1 MFQSFARPPVEKRL
15 LGSRMEDFVRRLK
28 DNALDGYVIT
38 HADAHQSEYLP
49 ADQERLTYLT
59 GFTGSAGWAIIHLGK
74 GNLFVDGRYL
84 QQAAQQIDGVAFS
97 IVDVSATAPAK
108 WLKSNLKPG
117 QRIGY
122 HGYYLTIAQVR
133 KLKKACQAAGAE
145 LVSCP
150 VDLVDQSWDEDGR
163 PAPAKGQVFLRDEAF
178 AGESIS
184 EKLKRLSA
192 RLGESG
198 ADAALLTLTDSIAWA
213 FNIRGNDVAH
223 NPVALAFAL
232 LKKDAKPVLWID
244 GEKLSNS
251 VRSNLSQSVDIEEIT
266 DFGRSL
272 EAYAETKPA
281 ILIDPDSCADAVRLV
296 LQRDGATLIEGSD
309 PVVPMKARKNP
320 VELAGMRRAHLRDGA
335 AMVRFL
341 YWLDQQDI
349 GSVSEIDAARKLED
363 IRRETATA
371 DGMELRELAFDTIS
385 AAGENAALPHYRVME
400 HHNAVLTDNSLY
412 LVDSGGQYYDGTT
425 DITRTIAI
433 GSLDAERKQRFTQVL
448 RGHIAVATA
457 RFPGGTTGAQLD
469 TLARLPLW
477 MSGADFAH
485 GTGHGVGAYLC
496 VHEGPARISKAGH
509 VALEPG
515 MILSNEPGYYKSGHF
530 GIRLENLLIVEE
542 ATPVD
547 GGDLPMMGFET
558 LTFCPFDTRAVE
570 LDLLSDPE
578 IDWLNE
584 YHHDVFEKLI
594 HIDLL
599 NPEEVAWLSRATSP
613 LMRKSSEQIA

>member
-1 MFQSFARPPVEKRL
+1 MYQSFARPPVEEKL
-15 LGSRMEDFVRRLK
+15 LGSRLARLVKCLK
-28 DNALDGYVIT
+28 DNGLDGYIVP

-49 ADQERLTYLT
+49 ADQERLAYLT
-59 GFTGSAGWAIIHLGK
+59 GFTGSAGWAVIHSGK
-74 GNLFVDGRYL
+74 GMLFVDGRYSE
-84 QQAAQQIDGVAFS
+84 QAAQQIDPEAFS
-97 IVDVSATAPAK
+97 LVDVSATAPAK
-108 WLKSNLKPG
+108 WLRSNLKPG

-122 HGYYLTIAQVR
+122 HGFYLTIAQVR
-133 KLKKACQAAGAE
+133 KLKKACQAAGAD

-163 PAPAKGQVFLRDEAF
+163 PAPAKGRVFLQDEVF
-178 AGESIS
+178 AGDSIS
-184 EKLKRLSA
+184 EKLQRLSA
-192 RLGESG
+192 ALGETG

-232 LKKDAKPVLWID
+232 LRKDGRPTLWID
-244 GEKLSNS
+244 GEKLSS
-251 VRSNLSQSVDIEEIT
+251 AVRSALSDTIDIEEIA

-272 EAYAETKPA
+272 ETFAATRPA
-281 ILIDPDSCADAVRLV
+281 ILIDPDSCADAVRLA
-296 LQRDGATLIEGSD
+296 LQRGGASLIEGTD

-320 VELAGMRRAHLRDGA
+320 VELEGMRRAHLRDGA

-341 YWLDQQDI
+341 CWLDQQQA

-363 IRRETATA
+363 IRRETAAA
-371 DGMELRELAFDTIS
+371 DGMELRELSFDTIS
-385 AAGENAALPHYRVME
+385 AAGEHAALPHYRVME
-400 HHNAVLTDNSLY
+400 HHNAALTDGSLY
-412 LVDSGGQYYDGTT
+412 LVDSGGQYQDGTT
-425 DITRTIAI
+425 DITRTITI
-433 GSLDAERKQRFTQVL
+433 GSIDTERRQRFTQVL

-457 RFPGGTTGAQLD
+457 RFPDGTTGAQLD

-477 MSGADFAH
+477 RSGADFAH

-496 VHEGPARISKAGH
+496 VHEGPARISKTGH

-515 MILSNEPGYYKSGHF
+515 MVLSNEPGYYKPGHF
-530 GIRLENLLIVEE
+530 GVRLENLLIVEE
-542 ATPVD
+542 AAPVE
-547 GGDLPMMGFET
+547 GGDLPVMGFET

-578 IDWLNE
+578 LEWLND

-594 HIDLL
+594 QTDLL
-599 NPEEVAWLSRATSP
+599 NPEEIAWLSRATSP
-613 LMRKSSEQIA
+613 LMRKNSEQIA